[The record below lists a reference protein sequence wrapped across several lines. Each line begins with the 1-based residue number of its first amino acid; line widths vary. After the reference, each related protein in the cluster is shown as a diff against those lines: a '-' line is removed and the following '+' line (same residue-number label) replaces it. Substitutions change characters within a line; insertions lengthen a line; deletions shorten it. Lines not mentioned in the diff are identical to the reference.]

1 MCQILK
7 KYFKV
12 KMISSIEKCF
22 KSSCSRNNRT
32 QKSFLKLGLNS
43 TQIKNIH
50 GKDSG
55 TNISKISA
63 NQIKPQKR
71 TSLSKT
77 SEQIHPIDSD
87 FQSYNLTRLN

>member
-1 MCQILK
+1 M
-7 KYFKV
+7 
-12 KMISSIEKCF
+12 
-22 KSSCSRNNRT
+22 
-32 QKSFLKLGLNS
+32 KLGLNR
-43 TQIKNIH
+43 TKIKEIYR
-50 GKDSG
+50 KDNE
-55 TNISKISA
+55 TNISKIPA